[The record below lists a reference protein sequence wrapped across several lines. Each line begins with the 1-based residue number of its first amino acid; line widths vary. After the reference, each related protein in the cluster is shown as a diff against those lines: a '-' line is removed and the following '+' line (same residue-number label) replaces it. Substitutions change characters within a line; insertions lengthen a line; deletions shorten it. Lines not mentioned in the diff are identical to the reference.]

1 MITGVFKPANS
12 LIKADSFLQ
21 KTSGPNLFSN
31 FYSNVSF
38 GAKKEDKDTVSLTKY
53 KPEVFFLEPGLKKK
67 NEIYKSFFESNNHS
81 DCFFEIS
88 SNSKVYKVGKGPS
101 SLIIKVKHKDSG
113 IEKGVVKQISKDFDN
128 EVRILSSL
136 PKSFKNRLR
145 LIGYSKLNDSVNT
158 IATEFIDGKKLDAN
172 LHNLNKKVLSQLYSD
187 LLILDEAGILHR
199 DLTTYNI
206 LVDKNGI
213 AKVVDYGASKT
224 FEEMTALN
232 ETGQIKYKHP
242 DFLAYSNIQNFEE
255 NALLVY
261 LKQLENTDS
270 LNLKEADKLFEEHL
284 KLKADYYEKHVQI
297 VFDKYKRNRNLKQKI
312 ENDLIYKDAYGLLKS
327 KALNPQVKKDLMNI
341 EKLRIK
347 MNHAQKRV
355 RLYNDNTLKN
365 PVTGLYWNMLEGS
378 YSKGLIKK
386 SKEFMEKYKN
396 NNILYAYFDLQNKIG
411 KYHYKEIFL
420 PEYNRHSAEVHDF
433 LVKNGTKNLDTIL
446 LEGNLLEKKDA
457 DGNWCGPCVA
467 IYKAD
472 IKTDNEDE
480 TYKF

>member
-1 MITGVFKPANS
+1 MITGIFKPANS

-38 GAKKEDKDTVSLTKY
+38 GAKNENKDTVSLTKY
-53 KPEVFFLEPGLKKK
+53 KPEVFFLEPSLKKK

-88 SNSKVYKVGKGPS
+88 SNSKVYKVGKGHS

-172 LHNLNKKVLSQLYSD
+172 LNNINKKVLTQLYDD
-187 LLILDEAGILHR
+187 LLILDEARIFHR

-206 LVDKNGI
+206 LVDKNNI
-213 AKVVDYGASKT
+213 AKIVDYGASKT
-224 FEEMTALN
+224 FDEMALLN

-242 DFLAYSNIQNFEE
+242 EFIAYSNIQNFEE

-261 LKQLENTDS
+261 LKQLENADRS
-270 LNLKEADKLFEEHL
+270 NLKKADKLFEEHL
-284 KLKADYYEKHVQI
+284 KLKSDYYEKHMQI
-297 VFDKYKRNRNLKQKI
+297 VFANDKKDKNFKQKI
-312 ENDLIYKDAYGLLKS
+312 ENDLIYKDAYGLLKD
-327 KALNPQVKKDLMNI
+327 KYLNPKIKIDLMNT

-365 PVTGLYWNMLEGS
+365 PVTGIYWNMLEGV
-378 YSKGLIKK
+378 YTKGLIINSEK
-386 SKEFMEKYKN
+386 FMEKYKKN
-396 NNILYAYFDLQNKIG
+396 SILYDYFDLQNKIG

-433 LVKNGTKNLDTIL
+433 FVKNGTKNLDTIL

-467 IYKAD
+467 IYKAG
-472 IKTDNEDE
+472 ITTENEDE
-480 TYKF
+480 SYKF